1 MFFNGWETGMTIE
14 KLKELTKELEKT
26 LEELKKQTDP
36 KARIKIFS
44 HFKQVYS
51 EIKEKIIEK
60 SAS

>member
-1 MFFNGWETGMTIE
+1 MRGGELMTVK
-14 KLKELTKELEKT
+14 KLKELTLELEKT

-36 KARIKIFS
+36 KARMQIFS

-51 EIKEKIIEK
+51 EIKEEIKVK

>member
-1 MFFNGWETGMTIE
+1 MDGRFDMTIE
-14 KLKELTKELEKT
+14 KLRKLTVELEKT

-36 KARIKIFS
+36 KARLKIFS

-51 EIKEKIIEK
+51 EIKEESIEK

>member
-1 MFFNGWETGMTIE
+1 MTIK
-14 KLKELTKELEKT
+14 KLKELTIELEKT

-36 KARIKIFS
+36 KARLQIFS

-51 EIKEKIIEK
+51 EIKSEIQEK

>member
-1 MFFNGWETGMTIE
+1 MSIK

-36 KARIKIFS
+36 KARMQIFS
-44 HFKQVYS
+44 HFKLVYS
-51 EIKEKIIEK
+51 EIKSEIQEK

>member
-1 MFFNGWETGMTIE
+1 MTID
-14 KLKELTKELEKT
+14 KLKELTRELERT

-36 KARIKIFS
+36 KVRMQIFS

-51 EIKEKIIEK
+51 EIKEEKIEK